1 MSCKSMGEIETL
13 ECTWNMLLNNY
24 INKAAAEKVEK
35 TFPSP
40 TGSTHIWGKLIAQV
54 ETIFREEQNLKGYF
68 NRYNNQTN
76 KELVKIDNLKKR
88 YNNRKLTLSEKI
100 DLGLA
105 NSPRKVDTLDKKSRA
120 YLTTS
125 FYTVSLFTMSFFIY
139 KQLKVNQ

>member
-1 MSCKSMGEIETL
+1 M
-13 ECTWNMLLNNY
+13 
-24 INKAAAEKVEK
+24 
-35 TFPSP
+35 
-40 TGSTHIWGKLIAQV
+40 
-54 ETIFREEQNLKGYF
+54 
-68 NRYNNQTN
+68 
-76 KELVKIDNLKKR
+76 DNLKKR
-88 YNNRKLTLSEKI
+88 HINRNLTQAEKI